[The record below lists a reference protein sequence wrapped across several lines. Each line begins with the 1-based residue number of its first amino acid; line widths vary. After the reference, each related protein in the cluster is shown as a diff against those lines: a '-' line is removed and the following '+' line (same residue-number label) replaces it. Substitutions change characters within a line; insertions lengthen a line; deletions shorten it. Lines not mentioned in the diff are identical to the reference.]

1 MKRQIIALLA
11 LCGLFS
17 CSTDNDTAPD
27 VSIAPN
33 GTFMSVVDGI
43 EVHIADVRDGQCQS
57 FVVWQN
63 NGTRLMFSGFDT
75 NGSWPKYTYSNNTF
89 QMSAT
94 YNNEATEF
102 VADYS
107 GVLRSDNTTLA
118 LDAKGAKFTLFW
130 MPLDVNADGIPDVLQ

>member
-11 LCGLFS
+11 LYGLFS
-17 CSTDNDTAPD
+17 CSTDNDTPD
-27 VSIAPN
+27 ASITPG

-57 FVVWQN
+57 FTVWQN
-63 NGTRLMFSGFDT
+63 DGTRFTFSGFDT

-118 LDAKGAKFTLFW
+118 FEAKGAKFTLFW
-130 MPLDVNADGIPDVLQ
+130 MPLDANGDGIPDVLQ

>member
-27 VSIAPN
+27 AVIIPG

-75 NGSWPKYTYSNNTF
+75 KESWPKYTYSNNTF

-94 YNNEATEF
+94 YNNVATEF

-107 GVLRSDNTTLA
+107 GVLRSDNTTLT
-118 LDAKGAKFTLFW
+118 LDAKGAKFTLYW